1 MENFEFGSSQHLDS
15 LFLSLLSF
23 SLPLSSL
30 CVDAAHAGC
39 SRALARAAAPLWRA
53 RCACCCALPPGLAAD
68 PCPTRV
74 RTLPDA
80 ARCRALPV
88 DARAAPSARR
98 RAAIVAVAPK
108 PASPLPAPPAA
119 PHCRCRAADRGRP
132 SMPRAVGPQTSS
144 LSSLGRF
151 KRPEHPPRARR
162 ARARPFA
169 PPPHSRLHRAPNH
182 HHTAL
187 LEPRGP
193 ASSLLHRRGA
203 AAAAPSCHRPP
214 APVEL
219 RLRPSSTQFEPTAPF
234 LNSHRSPQAR
244 TPHPCAAGEPPPR
257 HRPTAAAPFRGAAA
271 TGHPGPTR
279 DRH

>member
-1 MENFEFGSSQHLDS
+1 MENFEFGASQHLES

-23 SLPLSSL
+23 SLPLPSL
-30 CVDAAHAGC
+30 CVDAAHARC

-132 SMPRAVGPQTSS
+132 SMPRADGPQTSS

-151 KRPEHPPRARR
+151 KRPEHPPGRTELKLAPSPL
-162 ARARPFA
+162 RPI
-169 PPPHSRLHRAPNH
+169 
-182 HHTAL
+182 
-187 LEPRGP
+187 P
-193 ASSLLHRRGA
+193 ASTELQTTTT
-203 AAAAPSCHRPP
+203 PP
-214 APVEL
+214 Y
-219 RLRPSSTQFEPTAPF
+219 
-234 LNSHRSPQAR
+234 
-244 TPHPCAAGEPPPR
+244 
-257 HRPTAAAPFRGAAA
+257 
-271 TGHPGPTR
+271 
-279 DRH
+279 

>member
-1 MENFEFGSSQHLDS
+1 MFKIFRVPMKNFEFGSSQHLDS

-132 SMPRAVGPQTSS
+132 SMSRATGPQTSS
-144 LSSLGRF
+144 IFSLG
-151 KRPEHPPRARR
+151 
-162 ARARPFA
+162 
-169 PPPHSRLHRAPNH
+169 SR
-182 HHTAL
+182 
-187 LEPRGP
+187 
-193 ASSLLHRRGA
+193 
-203 AAAAPSCHRPP
+203 
-214 APVEL
+214 
-219 RLRPSSTQFEPTAPF
+219 
-234 LNSHRSPQAR
+234 
-244 TPHPCAAGEPPPR
+244 
-257 HRPTAAAPFRGAAA
+257 
-271 TGHPGPTR
+271 
-279 DRH
+279 